1 MKRGGT
7 VGLRITL
14 DGSQMNREIAKSR
27 RELKAL
33 GDEVMM
39 ESRRMES
46 AFSGIGRSLTAVMG
60 GMAVKGFAQ
69 KVVETR
75 GEIQQLEAAFTTM
88 LGSVEKSGRLMA
100 ELTELAATTP
110 FEMTD
115 VAGGAKQLLAY
126 GMEAENIVDTLR
138 RLGDVAAGL
147 SIPMGDLA
155 YLYGTTMVQGRLYTQ
170 DFNQFLNRGIPL
182 VGELAKQFGVA
193 ESEVKGLVESGRV
206 GFPEIEKA
214 IKSMT
219 DEGGKFGGL
228 MAAQS
233 KTIAGQISNIEDAI
247 SQMFNEIGKSS
258 EGMINLALSGV
269 STLIEHY
276 EAIGTAL
283 GIIAASYGLNKAA
296 LALHAAMSV
305 AMADQEM
312 AAYARLLPVRQA
324 VAAEDV
330 QAMAA
335 SRGLTTAKMQEVLA
349 MKAQVS
355 AYGQELSMRA
365 ANLASLKAEI
375 TTRMEKMSAQIAMT
389 EMQIAVAAEERA
401 SAIASNN
408 LLAAN
413 SAGERINRAEN
424 TKTMLVERQKSAA
437 TALNNV
443 EIQINT
449 VQKQQNTIAT
459 GLNTGANYANV
470 TSVNVL
476 TAAYG
481 LLKKGLVAVSNF
493 MKANPYLLIAAAVVT
508 AAYGI
513 FQMSTALSNE
523 EQAARAAGDAIAKLN
538 EQIDDLKSKTQSQ
551 LSVLNSETALIS
563 EKVKAYQ
570 ALKDTYPELLE
581 NMSMEQLSAMN
592 NVEAQKLLNKELEK
606 TRLEKAKQLLED
618 RKNETYEDQ
627 VASWWNEKD
636 FWEIVKDIHSE
647 GEWYEHLLGYGVQAS
662 GIRNVK
668 KHNAEMRKQLRE
680 EAEKIQKEQEDAAW
694 LELPVTVRI
703 DVLTK
708 QADDLQQKL
717 NDARNELND
726 EINSRFPNYERIEIL
741 RTLVF
746 DYQVK
751 LEEKNKEKASLLS
764 GPTVAEQ
771 RKIWQNEL
779 KKAQK
784 ELKALTADN
793 AIYDEK
799 SITETKATIADLE
812 KKLGISKT
820 DSTNKAKKQAEE
832 RKKAEENAGKQ
843 LLSIQQQIARDEI
856 ELMQE
861 GHKKKMAQI
870 ALEYKEQKT
879 RIEQQV
885 KELADLNK
893 KAGTTGL
900 NGKGLTAEQQKAID
914 ETERLNNEKRKNAI
928 NELLKEEIM
937 ALDEYLHE
945 YGTYEQRK
953 AAISRLYAEK
963 IEKSST
969 NGERLMLEAELEREA
984 GKIEA
989 ERMLDSVNMASVFED
1004 FGLILTEPLRQSV
1017 DELRRYTETD
1027 AFRSRSFEEQ
1037 QSIYE
1042 AIARAEQAMNGIGGL
1057 NFNEVGYAVATYNNA
1072 LAERLTAET
1081 ALAEAE
1087 RSLRNAQEELNEAIR
1102 NGDEAAQEAAQS
1114 QYEAAEQAYANARSD
1129 YSRANSK
1136 VAQTQTAA
1144 NKSLAKFNDTLSKI
1158 DGTVRELY
1166 NGSLKAIW
1174 DLLGNKFHTKMGAL
1188 VSGTLELTTQF
1199 DGLNKVLRD
1208 NGSSVADFAESLSAA
1223 LGKLS
1228 GLSVEN
1234 VSEKGSAAISEQF
1247 AAQFDNPEMYSAVS
1261 DTLSGKFT
1269 EIFNTALQNG
1279 SSVQEATEQAASG
1292 IGELIQNIGKAG
1304 ESTANLWGAIIGL
1317 VLQLLDE
1324 FGEHGL
1330 GRFVGTLLENI
1341 GEAVSGILG
1350 NLLTDF
1356 VPQVINGIGDIL
1368 VGVVDGVLNL
1378 LTFGGAGS
1386 FKDAINEGF
1395 GLSNASK
1402 VKETIERLT
1411 ERNELLTVAIES
1423 LTEEMKVSRG
1433 TQSVE
1438 VYRRLRDYQAEVNK
1452 NYLAMAKAQS
1462 GYYGSH
1468 HSWGRYWR
1476 ESGGFTDEEI
1486 ARMSKAIGRS
1496 WDGSLWSLSPEEM
1509 EILRSFPD
1517 IWKRMQ
1523 DAGKGDYGKRVT
1535 DKLDDYIEQAGKL
1548 EELQDQLYEG
1558 LTGISFESMYDSFVD
1573 SLMDMKYGA
1582 KDAAE
1587 DISEYFTRA
1596 MLSNKI
1602 GDLMADD
1609 LENWWKRF
1617 GAAMENDGTLSE
1629 TEREA
1634 LLEEYMGY
1642 MDEAVRWRDEIF
1654 AATGYSSE
1662 DPESQ
1667 DSTRK
1672 GFATASQDSID
1683 ELNGRFTGV
1692 QMAVEEIKTQNT
1704 LMAADVHGVRLD
1716 MAMIRQHTDE
1726 MRGLSLAAVNHLA
1739 DISRNTYQLYEMN
1752 ERLALIE
1759 KNTRAL

>member
-1 MKRGGT
+1 
-7 VGLRITL
+7 
-14 DGSQMNREIAKSR
+14 
-27 RELKAL
+27 
-33 GDEVMM
+33 
-39 ESRRMES
+39 
-46 AFSGIGRSLTAVMG
+46 
-60 GMAVKGFAQ
+60 
-69 KVVETR
+69 
-75 GEIQQLEAAFTTM
+75 
-88 LGSVEKSGRLMA
+88 
-100 ELTELAATTP
+100 
-110 FEMTD
+110 
-115 VAGGAKQLLAY
+115 
-126 GMEAENIVDTLR
+126 
-138 RLGDVAAGL
+138 
-147 SIPMGDLA
+147 
-155 YLYGTTMVQGRLYTQ
+155 
-170 DFNQFLNRGIPL
+170 
-182 VGELAKQFGVA
+182 
-193 ESEVKGLVESGRV
+193 
-206 GFPEIEKA
+206 
-214 IKSMT
+214 
-219 DEGGKFGGL
+219 

-233 KTIAGQISNIEDAI
+233 KTIAGQISNISDEI

-276 EAIGTAL
+276 DAIGTAL

-305 AMADQEM
+305 SMADQEM

-324 VAAEDV
+324 AAAEDV

-349 MKAQVS
+349 MKAQLS

-365 ANLASLKAEI
+365 ANLASLKTEI
-375 TTRMEKMSAQIAMT
+375 TTRMEKMSAQIAMA

-413 SAGERINRAEN
+413 SAGERINRAEK

-437 TALNNV
+437 TALSNV

-476 TAAYG
+476 TAAYR
-481 LLKKGLVAVSNF
+481 LLRKGLVAVSNF

-592 NVEAQKLLNKELEK
+592 NVEAQRLLNKELEK
-606 TRLEKAKQLLED
+606 TRLEKAKQLLEA

-647 GEWYEHLLGYGVQAS
+647 GDWYEHLLGYGVQAS

-680 EAEKIQKEQEDAAW
+680 EAEKLQKEQEDAAW

-717 NDARNELND
+717 NDARNELNN
-726 EINSRFPNYERIEIL
+726 EINSRFPNYERIETL
-741 RTLVF
+741 RTLVV
-746 DYQVK
+746 DYQVELK
-751 LEEKNKEKASLLS
+751 EKNKEKASLLG

-779 KKAQK
+779 KEAQK
-784 ELKALTADN
+784 ELKKLTADN

-812 KKLGISKT
+812 KKLGIST

-870 ALEYKEQKT
+870 ALEYREQKN

-928 NELLKEEIM
+928 NELLKEEIT
-937 ALDEYLHE
+937 ALDEYLRE
-945 YGTYEQRK
+945 YGTFEQKK
-953 AAISRLYAEK
+953 AAIARLYAEK
-963 IEKSST
+963 IEKAAT
-969 NGERLMLEAELEREA
+969 NGERLRLEAEMEREV
-984 GKIEA
+984 GNVDA

-1027 AFRSRSFEEQ
+1027 AFRSRSLEDQ
-1037 QSIYE
+1037 KSIFE

-1057 NFNEVGYAVATYNNA
+1057 NFNEVGYAVAEYNNA

-1114 QYEAAEQAYANARSD
+1114 QYEAAEQAYVSAQSN

-1223 LGKLS
+1223 LRRLS

-1261 DTLSGKFT
+1261 DTLSGKFA

-1356 VPQVINGIGDIL
+1356 VPQVINGIGDVL
-1368 VGVVDGVLNL
+1368 AGVVDGVLNL
-1378 LTFGGAGS
+1378 VTFGGAGS
-1386 FKDAINEGF
+1386 FKDAITEGF
-1395 GLSNASK
+1395 GLSNAKK
-1402 VKETIERLT
+1402 VQETIERLT

-1438 VYRRLRDYQAEVNK
+1438 VYRRLRYYQAEVSQ
-1452 NYLAMAKAQS
+1452 NYLDIAKAQS

-1573 SLMDMKYGA
+1573 SLMDMKYDA

-1596 MLSNKI
+1596 MISNKI

-1609 LENWWKRF
+1609 LEEWWKKF
-1617 GAAMENDGTLSE
+1617 GAAMEDGSLSYA
-1629 TEREA
+1629 EREN
-1634 LLEEYMGY
+1634 LLNEYLGY
-1642 MDEAVRWRDEIF
+1642 MDEAARWRDEIF
-1654 AATGYSSE
+1654 AATGYSSD
-1662 DPESQ
+1662 DPEPQ

-1683 ELNGRFTGV
+1683 EMNGRATGI